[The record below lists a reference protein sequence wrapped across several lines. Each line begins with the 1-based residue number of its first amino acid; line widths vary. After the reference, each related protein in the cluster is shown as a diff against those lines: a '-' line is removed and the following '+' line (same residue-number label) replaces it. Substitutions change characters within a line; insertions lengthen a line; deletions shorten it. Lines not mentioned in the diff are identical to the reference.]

1 MEIKRTKR
9 HSTTLAG
16 LFTRYTVLFCV
27 NVLLIVLLLG
37 TAFAGALWSGFLLPA
52 NYAELW
58 LSYYEEEYRI
68 AGTITEEMIPP
79 GCTYGV
85 FTKEGDMQYGTYSSE
100 EAGKVWAAYEN
111 GDTGAGKGRYYR
123 TLRRD
128 DDSVCIV
135 RYPVTMR
142 FRGEKLNERI
152 PDAERFLTVLAVGI
166 FVLLLG
172 ANGFWVSR
180 RFSGVLQKRL
190 RLLNEATAQIA
201 ASDLEFE
208 TGRSDI
214 REIDEVMVS
223 LDKMK
228 QALRSSLQEQW
239 LLESRKREEMAAI
252 AHDIKTPLTVIRG
265 NAELL
270 AEEFT
275 DGEEKECAEHILRNA
290 RQITCYLED
299 FQQILSGT
307 GQQETQERITAAEF
321 KKELCGKAGELAA
334 AAKCPASFET
344 EEELTGSIVCSR
356 ELLLR
361 AWGNLLANAV
371 EHTDAEKGIVIK
383 LEERRCGE
391 KAQDVPVSGQEDKE
405 PPVRGE
411 RANRKYWIAS
421 VCDYGSGFS
430 TRDLLCADRKFYS
443 GDESRHDRTHQGL
456 GLSIVKQFATDLG
469 GSLEYGNR
477 EERGAVEGAVV
488 RMVLP
493 AEEEE

>member
-58 LSYYEEEYRI
+58 ISYYEEEYRT
-68 AGTITEEMIPP
+68 AGTITEEMVPP
-79 GCTYGV
+79 GCAYGV

-100 EAGKVWAAYEN
+100 EAGKVWTAYEN
-111 GDTGAGKGRYYR
+111 GDTGAGNGRYYR
-123 TLRRD
+123 ALRRD

-208 TGRSDI
+208 TERSDI

-228 QALRSSLQEQW
+228 QALRGSLQEQW

-299 FQQILSGT
+299 FRQILSGA
-307 GQQETQERITAAEF
+307 GQQEVREGR
-321 KKELCGKAGELAA
+321 G
-334 AAKCPASFET
+334 
-344 EEELTGSIVCSR
+344 TGSR
-356 ELLLR
+356 
-361 AWGNLLANAV
+361 G
-371 EHTDAEKGIVIK
+371 K
-383 LEERRCGE
+383 
-391 KAQDVPVSGQEDKE
+391 VSG
-405 PPVRGE
+405 
-411 RANRKYWIAS
+411 
-421 VCDYGSGFS
+421 
-430 TRDLLCADRKFYS
+430 
-443 GDESRHDRTHQGL
+443 
-456 GLSIVKQFATDLG
+456 
-469 GSLEYGNR
+469 
-477 EERGAVEGAVV
+477 VV
-488 RMVLP
+488 
-493 AEEEE
+493 